1 MIIQCLGLLITMLI
15 EALYGAKKGI
25 YTVAVKDP
33 LHVVQRRHTVALI
46 ANGRRRCRINSSYA
60 NWCTFVTTAP
70 TSEEYV
76 GKLAPPV
83 PQIRTTAPE
92 RRRNSYLLRTP
103 AFDNHV
109 LPMKQ
114 ISAPLPEQQKIYDR
128 GHAHS
133 RSWNPEEECYDASFD
148 YPSEVREHEATLP
161 PARRYATPAPAAS
174 AVGNDPYKRFYE
186 EMVRL
191 FGENLPVELKRL
203 TLDAV
208 NQPHPQSMD
217 SLGVRHHH
225 HQQQQFTRQVKSFDD
240 RSAGPKQRSPK
251 YSGMGEKRS
260 QSESERKQ
268 LLRQSTIDML
278 QSEMNEV
285 SLECQNLWDTRQSL
299 EQNPHLAYQLSTDF
313 SENSASTSFESNT
326 ESMQHDSSGGRKG
339 SAGMLL
345 EAHSGSGHS
354 ADSKRQKYKNLLLH
368 RQLVSNSVYPE
379 PVANFESVCTTGSDS
394 SFMEPANHGASSF
407 DSSRSEMTF
416 GGDLAAE
423 LAFKSLANLD
433 GRPMASVKPQMTQVR
448 QPLVNANKNHARVA
462 TGRTTASLDL
472 RRDYSVDSKT
482 DSIFREFSRID
493 PKYEEPSASGA
504 GRMLPAVGQ
513 RPVTDKRECRQSLGR
528 FRSMDGRPLQIP
540 TIRYSDDQNRH

>member
-1 MIIQCLGLLITMLI
+1 MLI
-15 EALYGAKKGI
+15 EGLYDAKKGI
-25 YTVAVKDP
+25 YTVAAKGPFDP
-33 LHVVQRRHTVALI
+33 V
-46 ANGRRRCRINSSYA
+46 SD
-60 NWCTFVTTAP
+60 
-70 TSEEYV
+70 EYV
-76 GKLAPPV
+76 GKMAAPV

-133 RSWNPEEECYDASFD
+133 RSWNPEEECYEASFD
-148 YPSEVREHEATLP
+148 YGNELHEPRRQYVRPSPSPGT
-161 PARRYATPAPAAS
+161 S
-174 AVGNDPYKRFYE
+174 DPYKRFYE

-191 FGENLPVELKRL
+191 FGENLPVDLKRL
-203 TLDAV
+203 TLEAAAT
-208 NQPHPQSMD
+208 QPPPPQPAMD
-217 SLGVRHHH
+217 SLGVR
-225 HQQQQFTRQVKSFDD
+225 QQQQFTRQVKSFDD
-240 RSAGPKQRSPK
+240 RSAEPEQRSPK
-251 YSGMGEKRS
+251 YSGLVDKRS

-299 EQNPHLAYQLSTDF
+299 EQNSHLAYQLSTDF

-345 EAHSGSGHS
+345 ETRSGSGHS

-379 PVANFESVCTTGSDS
+379 STAANFESVCTTGSDS
-394 SFMEPANHGASSF
+394 SFMEPINHGASSF

-416 GGDLAAE
+416 GGDLSAE
-423 LAFKSLANLD
+423 LAFKSLANLE
-433 GRPMASVKPQMTQVR
+433 GRPMASVKPQKSPSR
-448 QPLVNANKNHARVA
+448 LPLSNANKNHSRPS
-462 TGRTTASLDL
+462 TGRGASFDL
-472 RRDYSVDSKT
+472 QRDYSVDSKT

-493 PKYEEPSASGA
+493 PKYEEPVASGGGGA

-513 RPVTDKRECRQSLGR
+513 RPTVTDSRERRQSFGR
-528 FRSMDGRPLQIP
+528 FRSVDGRPMPIP